1 MMKKVY
7 IAHPFRGKKPYTAEQ
22 IQKNTLHVTGICR
35 AIFRDMTDVVPVSP
49 VHAFGFADPF
59 EDDQHK
65 VLDCCG
71 ELLHA
76 CDEMW
81 VFGDWLSSM
90 GCIFEVGTFCRRDE
104 GGIAFCTFVKW
115 DSYILEIHLPSVFV
129 AKFMYQPC
137 QFFFLFLCHNHLKLS
152 SHKTAIA
159 VL

>member
-1 MMKKVY
+1 MTKKVY

-59 EDDQHK
+59 EDDQHN

-104 GGIAFCTFVKW
+104 GGIAFCSFDEETKRIKKAAAFDLAIDKSDVIA
-115 DSYILEIHLPSVFV
+115 YILGQRQRAFGGERE
-129 AKFMYQPC
+129 K
-137 QFFFLFLCHNHLKLS
+137 
-152 SHKTAIA
+152 
-159 VL
+159 